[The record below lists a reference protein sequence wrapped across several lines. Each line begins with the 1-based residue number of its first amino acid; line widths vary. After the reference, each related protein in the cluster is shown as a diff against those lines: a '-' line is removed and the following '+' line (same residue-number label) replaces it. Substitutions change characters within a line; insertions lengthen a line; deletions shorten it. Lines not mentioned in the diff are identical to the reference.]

1 MNHSQKKRIALIGLG
16 DIAKKAYLPIV
27 TNHSKISPILCTR
40 NVEVLKQL
48 ADQYRINETYSS
60 IDELIK
66 AQPDAVMIHSN
77 TESHFALVSKLLN
90 AGIPVFVDKP
100 LCYSLSE
107 AETLLNLSAQKEVLL
122 YLGFNRR
129 FAPLI
134 NSLKNQ
140 VNPIQIFWQ
149 KNRVDL
155 PDDPRVF
162 VFDDFIHVVDSLRF
176 LASGEIESL
185 QVFSKLKSRKLETLQ
200 VQWQQNDV
208 LLSGSMNRMSGITEE
223 HVEYYSNGNKWQ
235 IDELMTGM
243 HYKDEKQNVIG
254 FNNWETTLYKR
265 GFVGLIE
272 DWLQALN
279 TSDFNSNRI
288 QDIWD
293 THYLCE
299 TIVENILKR

>member
-1 MNHSQKKRIALIGLG
+1 MNNSQKKRIALIGLG
-16 DIAKKAYLPIV
+16 DIAQKAYLPIV
-27 TNHSKISPILCTR
+27 ANHSKITPILCTR
-40 NVEVLKQL
+40 NTEVLKRL
-48 ADQYRINETYSS
+48 SNQYRINETYSS

-77 TESHFALVSKLLN
+77 TDSHFELVSKLLN

-107 AETLLNLSAQKEVLL
+107 SESLLNLAAQKEVLL

-134 NSLKNQ
+134 SSLKLES
-140 VNPIQIFWQ
+140 NPIQIFWQ
-149 KNRVDL
+149 KNRVNL
-155 PDDPRVF
+155 PENARVF
-162 VFDDFIHVVDSLRF
+162 VFDDFIHVLDSLRF
-176 LASGEIESL
+176 LASGEVESL
-185 QVFSKLKSRKLETLQ
+185 NVFSKLKNRKLEALQ

-208 LLSGSMNRMSGITEE
+208 LLNGSMNRMSGVTEE
-223 HVEYYSNGNKWQ
+223 CVEYYSNGNKWR
-235 IDELMTGM
+235 INELVSGV
-243 HYKDEKQNVIG
+243 HYEEEKKNSIG
-254 FNNWETTLYKR
+254 FNNWESTLYKR

-272 DWLQALN
+272 DWLLALN
-279 TSDFNSNRI
+279 TSTFDFKRI

-299 TIVENILKR
+299 TIVEDILKR

>member
-1 MNHSQKKRIALIGLG
+1 MKNSQKKRIALVGLG
-16 DIAKKAYLPIV
+16 DIAQKAYLPIV
-27 TNHSKISPILCTR
+27 ANHSKITPILCTR
-40 NVEVLKQL
+40 NNMVLKQL
-48 ADQYRINETYSS
+48 AYQYRITEAYSS
-60 IDELIK
+60 IDDLIK

-77 TESHFALVSKLLN
+77 TKSHFALVSKLLH

-107 AETLLNLSAQKEVLL
+107 VETLLNLSAQKDILL

-129 FAPLI
+129 FAPLV

-140 VNPIQIFWQ
+140 LNPIQIFWQ

-155 PDDPRVF
+155 PGDPRVF

-176 LASGEIESL
+176 LASGEIENI
-185 QVFSKLKSRKLETLQ
+185 QVFSKCKNKKLEALQ

-223 HVEYYSNGNKWQ
+223 RVEYYANGNKWQ
-235 IDELMTGM
+235 IDELTTGI
-243 HYKDEKQNVIG
+243 HYKDEIQDVIG
-254 FNNWETTLYKR
+254 FNNWQNTLYKR
-265 GFVGLIE
+265 GFVDLIE
-272 DWLQALN
+272 DWLQAL
-279 TSDFNSNRI
+279 SEPDFKANRI

-299 TIVENILKR
+299 TIVERI

>member
-1 MNHSQKKRIALIGLG
+1 MNNFKKKRIALIGLG
-16 DIAKKAYLPIV
+16 NIAKKAYLPIV
-27 TNHSKISPILCTR
+27 ANHSKITPILCTR
-40 NVEVLKQL
+40 NTEVLKQL
-48 ADQYRINETYSS
+48 ANQHRINETYSN

-66 AQPDAVMIHSN
+66 TQPDAVMIHSS
-77 TESHFALVSKLLN
+77 TESHFTLVSKLLN

-107 AETLLNLSAQKEVLL
+107 VETLLNLSAQKNVLL

-134 NSLKNQ
+134 NTLKTAS
-140 VNPIQIFWQ
+140 NPSQIFWQ
-149 KNRVDL
+149 KNRVNL

-162 VFDDFIHVVDSLRF
+162 IFDDFIHVVDSLRF

-185 QVFSKLKSRKLETLQ
+185 HVFSKVKSRKLESIN

-223 HVEYYSNGNKWQ
+223 CVEYYSSGSKWQ
-235 IDELMTGM
+235 INELTTGI
-243 HYKDEKQNVIG
+243 HYKDEKQHVLG
-254 FNNWETTLYKR
+254 FNNWENTLYKR
-265 GFVGLIE
+265 GFVNLIE
-272 DWLQALN
+272 DWLLALN
-279 TSDFNSNRI
+279 TPSFDAKRI

-299 TIVENILKR
+299 TIVEEVLK

>member
-27 TNHSKISPILCTR
+27 TNHSKIAPILCTR
-40 NVEVLKQL
+40 NEKVLKQL
-48 ADQYRINETYSS
+48 AGQYRISETYSD
-60 IDELIK
+60 IEELIK
-66 AQPDAVMIHSN
+66 AQPNAVMIHSN
-77 TESHFALVSKLLN
+77 TDSHFAVVSMLLN

-107 AETLLNLSAQKEVLL
+107 VEALLNLSAKKKVLL

-134 NSLKNQ
+134 SSLRDQ
-140 VNPIQIFWQ
+140 SNPIQIFWQ

-155 PDDPRVF
+155 PEDPRVF

-176 LASGEIESL
+176 LVSGEIESL
-185 QVFSKLKSRKLETLQ
+185 QVFSKLKNKKLEALQ
-200 VQWQQNDV
+200 VQWQQKDV
-208 LLSGSMNRMSGITEE
+208 LLNGSMNRMSGITEE
-223 HVEYYSNGNKWQ
+223 RVEYYSNGNKWQ
-235 IDELMTGM
+235 IEELMTGV
-243 HYKDEKQNVIG
+243 HYKDEKKYDLG
-254 FNNWETTLYKR
+254 FNNWESTLYKR
-265 GFVGLIE
+265 GFVDLIE

-279 TSDFNSNRI
+279 ATDFNSNWI

-299 TIVENILKR
+299 TIVEKMIKS